1 MDKIGSATL
10 IHGDCMEYLRSLPDN
25 AYDLAIV
32 DPPYGINIGNG
43 LGSGKKSYKMHKGW
57 QFDAPSEEY
66 FKELM
71 RVSRNQIIWGGNY
84 FTTILPPCDNWI
96 IWDKKNPNRTFSEAE
111 LAWCS
116 VHSKV
121 RIFAYCSTRR
131 DKDGRIHPTQKPVA
145 LYKWLLEKYAKPGDK
160 ILDTHLGSGSSAIAA
175 CDLGFEF
182 TGIEIDESYYNDA
195 KTRIKRHASDDSKT
209 KNQEAGS
216 VF

>member
-32 DPPYGINIGNG
+32 DPPYGINIGNS

-71 RVSRNQIIWGGNY
+71 RVSRSQIIWGGNY
-84 FTTILPPCDNWI
+84 FTTIPPPCDNWI
-96 IWDKKNPNRTFSEAE
+96 IWDKKNPNLTFSEAE

-121 RIFAYCSTRR
+121 RISPIAPREETKTGGYIRRKSLSRFTNGCWRNTPNRATRHSIR
-131 DKDGRIHPTQKPVA
+131 TLEAAAAQSQPVTSA
-145 LYKWLLEKYAKPGDK
+145 LNLQV
-160 ILDTHLGSGSSAIAA
+160 
-175 CDLGFEF
+175 
-182 TGIEIDESYYNDA
+182 
-195 KTRIKRHASDDSKT
+195 SK
-209 KNQEAGS
+209 
-216 VF
+216 